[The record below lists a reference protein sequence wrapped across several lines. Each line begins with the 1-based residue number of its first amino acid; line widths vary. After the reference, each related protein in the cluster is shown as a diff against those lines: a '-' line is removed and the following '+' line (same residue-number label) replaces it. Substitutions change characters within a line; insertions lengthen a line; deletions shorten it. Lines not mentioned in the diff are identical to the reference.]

1 MSRIHEALQKA
12 EQERGQALGKPMV
25 GVPVPSVLDDAI
37 LAPLDEAVLKQ
48 HMPAEAHAAM
58 SEPVVPPRP
67 TPPGIDSAIAACVPT
82 EWKPNPQSMLFFDTT
97 KDFVAGAEQFRT
109 LRSRLSQI
117 REKRPLKTVL
127 VGSAMPGEGKSFV
140 AANLAQAFVRQ
151 HGRRAVLIDA
161 DLRCARLHEYLGT
174 RGGPGLTEFLQGKA
188 DESSI
193 LLRNSVLD
201 GLFFIPRGG
210 EVKNPAEL
218 IANGRFKI
226 LLERLAPFVDWIVV
240 DSPPAVP
247 VADAS
252 LLAGMCD
259 GVLLVVQS
267 GGTDFELAQK
277 AVHEFRE
284 RPLLGVVLNRAVAE
298 SGYGSYYYTGYGSG
312 AAKEKR

>member
-12 EQERGQALGKPMV
+12 EQERGQAMGNSIV
-25 GVPVPSVLDDAI
+25 GLPAPSVLDDTI
-37 LAPLDEAVLKQ
+37 LTQLDEAVLAQ
-48 HMPAEAHAAM
+48 HVPVEAHAAM
-58 SEPVVPPRP
+58 AAAVPSPRP
-67 TPPGIDSAIAACVPT
+67 TPPGVDSAIAACVPT
-82 EWKPNPQSMLFFDTT
+82 EWKPNLQSMLFFDTT

-109 LRSRLSQI
+109 LRSRLSQL
-117 REKRPLKTVL
+117 REKRPLKTIL
-127 VGSAMPGEGKSFV
+127 VGSAMPGEGKSFI

-151 HGRRAVLIDA
+151 HGRRALLIDG

-174 RGGPGLTEFLQGKA
+174 RGGPGLTEFLRGTA

-218 IANGRFKI
+218 IANGRFKN

-267 GGTDFELAQK
+267 GGTNFELAQK

-284 RPLLGVVLNRAVAE
+284 RPLLGVVLNRAAAE
-298 SGYGSYYYTGYGSG
+298 SGYGNYYYTGYGSG
-312 AAKEKR
+312 GGKDKR